1 MGDEVCRAVAGAD
14 DLELVAAVDPGAAGT
29 EVAGVVI
36 QADLDVLVGAA
47 PDVVVDFSVAGV
59 APGNLA
65 RVAAAGIHAVVG
77 TTGLTDDDL
86 AGLARSFAGPESGA
100 PNCVLAPNFAIGAV
114 LMARFAELAAP
125 WFAGAEV
132 IELHHN
138 GKLDAPSGTA
148 LDTVARMAAARR
160 AAGAGAYPPDA
171 TSNVVVPG
179 ARGGDGDGGIRVH
192 SVRLPGLVAHQEV
205 LLGATG
211 QTLTIRHDTTDRRAF
226 MDGVLLAVRRVP
238 STPGLTLGLEPLL
251 GI

>member
-1 MGDEVCRAVAGAD
+1 MGTEVCRAVAGAD
-14 DLELVAAVDPGAAGT
+14 DMELVAAVDPGTAGT
-29 EVAGVVI
+29 EVGGVAVG
-36 QADLDVLVGAA
+36 ASVDAVLDAA
-47 PDVVVDFSVAGV
+47 PDVVVDFSVAAV

-65 RVAAAGIHAVVG
+65 RVAEAGIHAVVG
-77 TTGLTDDDL
+77 TTGFTDGDL
-86 AGLARSFAGPESGA
+86 DMLARSFAGPASGA

-132 IELHHN
+132 IELHHD

-148 LDTVARMAAARR
+148 LATVARMAAARDT
-160 AAGAGAYPPDA
+160 AGAGPYPPDA
-171 TSNVVVPG
+171 TSNAVVAG
-179 ARGGDGDGGIRVH
+179 ARGGEGAGGIRVH

-238 STPGLTLGLEPLL
+238 GMPGLTAGLEHLL